1 MRLILAGF
9 ILLFI
14 GCASKKIIKPNP
26 SVQMQKQDANK
37 AWKELDKE

>member
-1 MRLILAGF
+1 MRVILVGL

-14 GCASKKIIKPNP
+14 GCASKEINKPNP

-37 AWKELDKE
+37 AWRELDKE